1 MKATFPFTG
10 KFNIFTKKLNNF
22 ECRAM
27 RQKRYESVEKM
38 LDLLDV
44 AKRVGPKFPLQTML
58 LDPHDPEWD
67 DDMTYLYVDYPQYKQ
82 HMMYLSV
89 TAFLFLYNYNIFFHN
104 KNFQFITKAV
114 LGYSFMHSQLL
125 YYKYRKQVLRC
136 NLFDEYVQMRADELI
151 AEREHMLKGEEM
163 KRWVW
168 WSADLQETLIRCHRQ
183 NFNNDASDFA
193 DSELLLQDFV
203 RRYSDDTLEKPLRI
217 GEARIGI

>member
-1 MKATFPFTG
+1 
-10 KFNIFTKKLNNF
+10 
-22 ECRAM
+22 M

-44 AKRVGPKFPLQTML
+44 AKRIGPKFPLQTML

-114 LGYSFMHSQLL
+114 LGYSFVHSQML

-183 NFNNDASDFA
+183 NFNNEASDFA

-217 GEARIGI
+217 GESRIGI

>member
-1 MKATFPFTG
+1 
-10 KFNIFTKKLNNF
+10 
-22 ECRAM
+22 M

-44 AKRVGPKFPLQTML
+44 VKRIGPRFPLQTML

-89 TAFLFLYNYNIFFHN
+89 TAFLFLYNYNMFFHN
-104 KNFQFITKAV
+104 KNFQFISKAV
-114 LGYSFMHSQLL
+114 LGYSFLHSQML

-136 NLFDEYVQMRADELI
+136 NLFDEYVQMRADELV

-163 KRWVW
+163 RKWVW

-183 NFNNDASDFA
+183 NFKNEASDFA

-217 GEARIGI
+217 GEHRVGI

>member
-1 MKATFPFTG
+1 
-10 KFNIFTKKLNNF
+10 
-22 ECRAM
+22 M

-38 LDLLDV
+38 LDLLDI
-44 AKRVGPKFPLQTML
+44 AKRIGPKFPLQTML

-114 LGYSFMHSQLL
+114 LGYSFVHSQML

-163 KRWVW
+163 KKWVW

-183 NFNNDASDFA
+183 NFNNEASDFA

>member
-1 MKATFPFTG
+1 
-10 KFNIFTKKLNNF
+10 
-22 ECRAM
+22 M
-27 RQKRYESVEKM
+27 RQKRYESIEKM

-44 AKRVGPKFPLQTML
+44 ARRIGPRFPLQAML

-67 DDMTYLYVDYPQYKQ
+67 DDMTYLYVDYPQFKQ
-82 HMMYLSV
+82 HMMCMSL

-114 LGYSFMHSQLL
+114 LGFSFLHSQVL
-125 YYKYRKQVLRC
+125 YFKYRKQVLRC
-136 NLFDEYVQMRADELI
+136 NLFDEYVQMRADELV
-151 AEREHMLKGEEM
+151 AEREHLLKSEEM

-193 DSELLLQDFV
+193 DSELLL
-203 RRYSDDTLEKPLRI
+203 
-217 GEARIGI
+217 